1 MYGQDVF
8 DVQIFLGFPAH
19 ILAIYLAFF
28 PLVPFSSYSFLVQL
42 AFQGLSLL
50 QAFFF
55 SFAFLESSSCS
66 SLFFCSSMVDYSSV
80 RVDCPSVAF
89 LFAHLGCLLEVV
101 EGEYLKWVSFFVG
114 EDYPYRFAISFLFP
128 LVSCLARVAKLL
140 KMSKEV
146 RSSELETGLSSPDDR
161 VVPKVTSPSTPYK
174 A

>member
-1 MYGQDVF
+1 
-8 DVQIFLGFPAH
+8 
-19 ILAIYLAFF
+19 
-28 PLVPFSSYSFLVQL
+28 
-42 AFQGLSLL
+42 
-50 QAFFF
+50 
-55 SFAFLESSSCS
+55 
-66 SLFFCSSMVDYSSV
+66 MVDYSSV

-101 EGEYLKWVSFFVG
+101 EREYLKWVSFFVG
-114 EDYPYRFAISFLFP
+114 EDYLYRFAISFLFP
-128 LVSCLARVAKLL
+128 LVSCPARVAKLL